1 MMKKTTSLNLLT
13 RHQILEVSKRA
24 NMKSQIMKV
33 IVMMV
38 NPCNKSTT
46 QSLTFTPKMIFKVE
60 LSQLTSSQP
69 RRAM

>member
-24 NMKSQIMKV
+24 NMKSQIMRV

-46 QSLTFTPKMIFKVE
+46 QSQICTPKMIFKVE
-60 LSQLTSSQP
+60 LSQ
-69 RRAM
+69 